1 VADEGEPTV
10 TLSDPT
16 FERLL
21 DGDLSPAEL
30 AALNA
35 ALAADPALRRAFLDR
50 ASLGVAIAEHLKLA
64 AHVEPV
70 RPRSTVLRVVPWV
83 GIAAA
88 LFVGVFLFLPRS
100 EAVAEVVAVE
110 GEVWRVGPAGEEVC
124 PAGTPLRSG
133 DTLRTGGPTAGAAL
147 RYPDGTRVALGGD
160 TAVTVSS
167 PGFKLLQV
175 SRGDVSAD
183 VAPQPAGR
191 PMGVET
197 PDAVVEVLG
206 TQLTVS
212 SAGGKRTD
220 VGVSHGEVRVTDL
233 ARKDTITVKAGEA
246 ATVSPAARPKPRIQ
260 SVVPPT
266 WAVDPVSGWQAGTV
280 VRMPGPAG
288 EEITAA
294 RAEPVWKKERGTAFH
309 QVMCHNAWVDGLF
322 AIRPATVLHCD
333 LLVERPGFVQ
343 AFVVA
348 RNAVPDPTCSAQVYL
363 MDGIAKNLSA
373 GDWHTLHLPLK
384 DFKLTRNWTPFRDPC
399 AYLVFFDSQ
408 VPDIGLT
415 VGRVWVTAGE

>member
-1 VADEGEPTV
+1 M
-10 TLSDPT
+10 SDAT

-35 ALAADPALRRAFLDR
+35 GLASDPALRRAFLDR

-88 LFVGVFLFLPRS
+88 LFVGVFLFLPRAD
-100 EAVAEVVAVE
+100 AVAEVVAVE
-110 GEVWRVGPAGEEVC
+110 GEVWRVSPAGEEAC
-124 PAGTPLRSG
+124 PAGTKLRSG
-133 DTLRTGGPTAGAAL
+133 ESLRTSGPTAGAAL
-147 RYPDGTRVALGGD
+147 LYPDGTRVALGGD

-175 SRGDVSAD
+175 TSGDVTAD
-183 VAPQPAGR
+183 VTPQPAGR
-191 PMGVET
+191 PMRVET
-197 PDAVVEVLG
+197 PDAVVEVVG
-206 TQLTVS
+206 TQLSVS
-212 SAGGKRTD
+212 AASGGKQTD
-220 VGVSHGEVRVTDL
+220 VGVSHGEVRVTDR
-233 ARKDTITVKAGEA
+233 ARQDTITVKAGEA
-246 ATVSPAARPKPRIQ
+246 ATVSPAARPKPRIK

-266 WAVDPVSGWQAGTV
+266 WAVDPPTGWQTGTP
-280 VRMPGPAG
+280 VRMPGPTG
-288 EEITAA
+288 EEVTAA

-322 AIRPATVLHCD
+322 AIGPTTVLHCD
-333 LLVERPGFVQ
+333 ILTEQPGFVQ

-348 RNAVPDPTCSAQVYL
+348 RNAVPDPSCSAQVHL

-384 DFKLTRNWTPFRDPC
+384 DFKLTRPWTPFPNPC

-415 VGRVWVTAGE
+415 VGRVWVTAE